1 MDNGNGH
8 KDIQWQPQEIIEI
21 GDGLKMGIAID
32 GGYFVVLSMAPGGTW
47 KPASCIPLRVAKRL
61 GELAASQIASAL
73 FANAP

>member
-32 GGYFVVLSMAPGGTW
+32 GGYFVVLSMNGGGTW
-47 KPASCIPLRVAKRL
+47 KPANCIPLRVAKRL
-61 GELAASQIASAL
+61 GELATSQIATAL